1 MYYYNDNENFNIFK
15 IIKLLFNYF
24 NERPELAL

>member
-1 MYYYNDNENFNIFK
+1 MYHYNDNQNFNISK